1 MMYIMYILFDT
12 LFLEFCFSVLDFV
25 VVVFKLSHNP

>member
-25 VVVFKLSHNP
+25 VFKLSHNP